1 MANLNKV
8 MLIGNLTRDPEIK
21 YTPKGSAIAELGLAI
36 NRYYTTESGEKKE
49 ETTFVDV
56 TLWGRQAEI
65 AKEYL
70 GKGKPVYIEGR
81 LQLDTWDDKQT
92 GQKRSKLRVTGEQ
105 MQLLGARGEAGGE
118 GGGGRAYS
126 GNRGESQEQ
135 SSGGGDDYD
144 QRPQRPQPQGQRSGS
159 GGSGGGY
166 QQGSAPQRGN
176 SAPQRGGAGRPQPAP
191 ANNDADDD
199 DDIPF

>member
-21 YTPKGSAIAELGLAI
+21 YTPKGQAIAELGLAI
-36 NRYYTTESGEKKE
+36 NRHYTLDSGEKRE

-70 GKGKPVYIEGR
+70 SKGKPVYIEGR

-92 GQKRSKLRVTGEQ
+92 GQKRSKLRVTGEGL
-105 MQLLGARGEAGGE
+105 QLLGSRGE
-118 GGGGRAYS
+118 GGGG
-126 GNRGESQEQ
+126 
-135 SSGGGDDYD
+135 GGGGGGGY
-144 QRPQRPQPQGQRSGS
+144 S
-159 GGSGGGY
+159 GGSGGGGHSTPSDEY
-166 QQGSAPQRGN
+166 DQRPAPRAPQRP
-176 SAPQRGGAGRPQPAP
+176 APQSGGGKPRPAP
-191 ANNDADDD
+191 AQPDPDEE